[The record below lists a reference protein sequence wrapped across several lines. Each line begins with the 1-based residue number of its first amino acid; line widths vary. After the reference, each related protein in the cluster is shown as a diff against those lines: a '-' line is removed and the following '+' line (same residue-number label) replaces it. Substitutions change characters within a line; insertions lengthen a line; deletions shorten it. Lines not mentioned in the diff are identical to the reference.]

1 MKKFVFALL
10 ILGLSTPAFA
20 RVTGTGWETV
30 CKQKVTVNYQNG
42 YRTTSSYTV
51 CKKTPTF
58 NVLGVKLDAGVPDA
72 LGASLI
78 GRPLRSA
85 QVELGGTTTLVGG
98 GVRVGT
104 SIFLPYYVS
113 PGAHFEYGHQW
124 AGNLNKLVTM
134 FGGSDPNVSVLN
146 HVEYDYIN
154 LHGSL
159 GFGHPNWFM
168 FRLYAGM
175 SYIWG
180 QTNGLQAYVQR
191 RANEP
196 NLVLAEATAK
206 VWAPSAKLSFEI
218 YF

>member
-1 MKKFVFALL
+1 MKKLVFALL
-10 ILGLSTPAFA
+10 MLGLSTPALA
-20 RVTGTGWETV
+20 SVTGTGWEIV
-30 CKQKVTVNYQNG
+30 CKQKVKVKRVGLYKTAS
-42 YRTTSSYTV
+42 TYTV
-51 CKKTPTF
+51 CKKEPTF
-58 NVLGVKLDAGVPDA
+58 NVIGLKLDAGVPDV

-78 GRPLRSA
+78 GRPLRFA
-85 QVELGGTTTLVGG
+85 QVELGGTSTLVGG

-124 AGNLNKLVTM
+124 AGNVNNLVTM
-134 FGGSDPNVSVLN
+134 FGGSNPNVSLLN

-168 FRLYAGM
+168 FRIYAGM

-180 QTNGLQAYVQR
+180 QTNGLQAYVQS
-191 RANEP
+191 RAAQP
-196 NLVLAEATAK
+196 NLTLAEASAK
-206 VWAPSAKLSFEI
+206 IWTPSAKLSFEI